1 MSIEVRITSLVIG
14 KDHANG
20 KEVMLVVDILKELDQ
35 DDAINDIG
43 IDDLG
48 ADASHTPTIAS
59 TLNRMECS
67 SQSCKKRAK
76 NDDMILIYVKTRI
89 CNALE
94 SLVANFNQE
103 TKREDKVVGEL

>member
-1 MSIEVRITSLVIG
+1 MSAI
-14 KDHANG
+14 N
-20 KEVMLVVDILKELDQ
+20 ILDELDQ
-35 DDAINDIG
+35 NEAINDIG

-48 ADASHTPTIAS
+48 VDASHTHTTAS
-59 TLNRMECS
+59 TPNRMEYS

-76 NDDMILIYVKTRI
+76 NDDTTLVDVMTRI

-94 SLVANFNQE
+94 SLVANFNQQ

>member
-1 MSIEVRITSLVIG
+1 MSVI
-14 KDHANG
+14 DS
-20 KEVMLVVDILKELDQ
+20 LKELDQ
-35 DDAINDIG
+35 DEAINDIG

-48 ADASHTPTIAS
+48 ADASYTHTIAS

-67 SQSCKKRAK
+67 SQSCKKRSK
-76 NDDMILIYVKTRI
+76 NDDTILIDVKTRI

-94 SLVANFNQE
+94 SLVANFNQQ